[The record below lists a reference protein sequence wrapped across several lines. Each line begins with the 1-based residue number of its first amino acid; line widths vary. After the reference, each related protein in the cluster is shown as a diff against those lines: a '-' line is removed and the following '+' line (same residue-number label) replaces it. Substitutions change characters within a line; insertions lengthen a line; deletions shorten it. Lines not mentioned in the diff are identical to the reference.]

1 MQDAIDDRQGRAAAS
16 RPSRPP
22 GSSAPD
28 TSDPDAAERR
38 TFVTAEIDRMQK
50 TVRDA
55 VLAGVD
61 ARDCVLVLDTSLRL
75 GPGTAPP
82 MQTDA
87 QQARHYPEPDSA
99 QKVDAGARGATG

>member
-50 TVRDA
+50 EA
-55 VLAGVD
+55 
-61 ARDCVLVLDTSLRL
+61 SFK
-75 GPGTAPP
+75 
-82 MQTDA
+82 
-87 QQARHYPEPDSA
+87 QQHTMSRTEEM
-99 QKVDAGARGATG
+99 